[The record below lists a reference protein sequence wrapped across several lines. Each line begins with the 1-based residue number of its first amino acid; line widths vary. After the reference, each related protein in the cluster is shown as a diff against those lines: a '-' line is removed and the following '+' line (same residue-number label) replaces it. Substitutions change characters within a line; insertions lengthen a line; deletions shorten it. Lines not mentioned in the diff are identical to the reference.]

1 MKLLPQ
7 VGARLWLWL
16 GQSDLRLAAGPGTRG
31 RIERLPESIPRPERK
46 MKPWRKTWA
55 FRLSTASLFFWG
67 WPIPQRHQLPL
78 ALAAPN
84 SLGMDLGLSNFT
96 QSYGLEI

>member
-16 GQSDLRLAAGPGTRG
+16 GQSDLRLAAGPGTLQ
-31 RIERLPESIPRPERK
+31 RIQRLPESIPRPERK

-55 FRLSTASLFFWG
+55 FRLSTASLFFWVANTPTTPMATG
-67 WPIPQRHQLPL
+67 SGSSKFSWHGLRPFQLHAELWP
-78 ALAAPN
+78 
-84 SLGMDLGLSNFT
+84 
-96 QSYGLEI
+96 